1 MHNKTALE
9 QFIAVSMLLVM
20 LTLVSA
26 VCLSSGCVPRS
37 SASVSAEQV
46 AIDDGF
52 MALAV
57 ALTEKPKP
65 KAAPPAP
72 EIKEPE
78 PVVKQ
83 EESKR
88 HLYYFTAD
96 WCGPCERVKQS
107 VIPPLKKSGWNKDWL
122 TVIDIDINSELKRQ
136 YQIATIPAFVV
147 VKNNKV
153 IGRRV
158 GYVDHVTLA
167 KWANSLE

>member
-65 KAAPPAP
+65 
-72 EIKEPE
+72 
-78 PVVKQ
+78 
-83 EESKR
+83 ES
-88 HLYYFTAD
+88 
-96 WCGPCERVKQS
+96 GSPCTRDQ
-107 VIPPLKKSGWNKDWL
+107 G
-122 TVIDIDINSELKRQ
+122 TG
-136 YQIATIPAFVV
+136 T
-147 VKNNKV
+147 
-153 IGRRV
+153 GC
-158 GYVDHVTLA
+158 
-167 KWANSLE
+167 